1 MTDRQTDTTGPL
13 TRLVDRS
20 LPSRADSGVGAPN
33 LTPDDDLSGKRILLV
48 SAPFGPFARVFAD
61 ELRRRG
67 ATVTRMLFSA
77 GDALW
82 WGTLRDTCAFT
93 GSADA
98 WAEAVVDQ
106 TSKFTDVL
114 VFGESGPY
122 NSAVLS
128 RIAGIKARVWVLENG
143 YFRPNWV
150 TLERNGVNG
159 NSGLPR
165 SRAAFDNAGITI
177 EEAAPVGLILPFHVL
192 NISFHHL
199 AHIPGK
205 WFFRNFK
212 FPYAHSFSEQGW
224 SHAWSFVQRKI
235 LRINRNR
242 FRPELEQRPY
252 FVACLQRDGD
262 HQLVAYSDYKTNEQ
276 FLEQV
281 IGSFA
286 SHAPRNTY
294 LLIKNHPLDCG
305 IGHLRR
311 VAARI
316 AAHHD
321 VTRRVV
327 FIDEANFN
335 SLSKASLGIVVN
347 NSTAGLTAMGQS
359 IPVKVLG
366 QSIFNVEGLA
376 DQKPL
381 DAFWQTPVP
390 PDLALFERFRA
401 FVIAHTQVA
410 GSFHAPRHI
419 RPTARRLADVMIYGR
434 SAALQS
440 PSTATEPLA
449 LEAEVRARAG

>member
-1 MTDRQTDTTGPL
+1 MTDSTTDQTVPL
-13 TRLVDRS
+13 TGLVKAAF
-20 LPSRADSGVGAPN
+20 PGRAASGQVESN
-33 LTPDDDLSGKRILLV
+33 LTSAGEMSGKRILLV
-48 SAPFGPFARVFAD
+48 SAPFGPFARIFAD

-82 WGTLRDTCAFT
+82 WGSQRNTRAYT
-93 GSADA
+93 GSAEA
-98 WAEAVVDQ
+98 WGKHVVEQ
-106 TSKFTDVL
+106 TSSFTDIL

-128 RIAGIKARVWVLENG
+128 RISEIKGRVWVLENG

-165 SRAAFDNAGITI
+165 TRATF
-177 EEAAPVGLILPFHVL
+177 EETEIVVQEAPPVGLILPYHVL

-205 WFFRNFK
+205 RFFPNFQ
-212 FPYAHSFSEQGW
+212 FPYANSFSDQGW
-224 SHAWSFVQRKI
+224 SHTWSFVQKKI

-262 HQLVAYSDYKTNEQ
+262 QQLVAYSKYRTNEQ
-276 FLEQV
+276 FLEHV

-286 SHAPRNTY
+286 RHAPHNTY
-294 LLIKNHPLDCG
+294 LLVKNHPLDSG
-305 IGHLRR
+305 LANLRR
-311 VAARI
+311 VTARI
-316 AAHHD
+316 AASHD
-321 VTRRVV
+321 VVRRVV

-335 SLSKASLGIVVN
+335 SLSKTSLGVVVN

-366 QSIFNVEGLA
+366 QSIFNIEGLA

-381 DAFWQTPVP
+381 DEFWQTPVP
-390 PDLALFERFRA
+390 PDIALFERFRA
-401 FVIAHTQVA
+401 YVIAHTQVA

-419 RPTARRLADVMIYGR
+419 RPTAARLADVMIYGR
-434 SAALQS
+434 RAVSQSRPAEPDSAPMKAGVLS
-440 PSTATEPLA
+440 
-449 LEAEVRARAG
+449 RAG

>member
-1 MTDRQTDTTGPL
+1 M
-13 TRLVDRS
+13 
-20 LPSRADSGVGAPN
+20 
-33 LTPDDDLSGKRILLV
+33 SGKRILFV

-82 WGTLRDTCAFT
+82 WGSRRDTRAFT
-93 GSADA
+93 GSAED
-98 WAEAVVDQ
+98 WAKAVVAE
-106 TSKFTDVL
+106 TAGFTDIL

-128 RIAGIKARVWVLENG
+128 RIAELPARVWVLENG

-165 SRAAFDNAGITI
+165 SREPF
-177 EEAAPVGLILPFHVL
+177 EAADLQIDEAPPVGLILPFHVL

-205 WFFRNFK
+205 WFFPNFK
-212 FPYAHSFSEQGW
+212 FPYAHSFSDQGW
-224 SHAWSFVQRKI
+224 SHTWSFIQKKI
-235 LRINRNR
+235 LRTNRNR

-262 HQLVAYSDYKTNEQ
+262 QQLVAYSDYRTNEQ
-276 FLEQV
+276 FLEYV

-286 SHAPRNTY
+286 RHAPRNTY
-294 LLIKNHPLDCG
+294 LIVKNHPLDSG
-305 IGHLRR
+305 LGNLRR
-311 VAARI
+311 VTAKLAAL
-316 AAHHD
+316 HD
-321 VTRRVV
+321 VARRVV
-327 FIDEANFN
+327 FIDTANFN
-335 SLSKASLGIVVN
+335 SLSKASLGVVVN
-347 NSTAGLTAMGQS
+347 NSTAGLTAMGQC

-366 QSIFNVEGLA
+366 QSIFNIEGLA

-381 DAFWQTPVP
+381 EEFWQTPVP
-390 PDLALFERFRA
+390 PELALFERFRA
-401 FVIAHTQVA
+401 YVIAHTQVA

-419 RPTARRLADVMIYGR
+419 RPTAARLADVMVYGR
-434 SAALQS
+434 RVVTEDQ
-440 PSTATEPLA
+440 PVATEAATVGAAVLS
-449 LEAEVRARAG
+449 RAG

>member
-1 MTDRQTDTTGPL
+1 MADSTTDRTAPL
-13 TRLVDRS
+13 TGLVEGAFPRLAS
-20 LPSRADSGVGAPN
+20 GQGESNLAFADE
-33 LTPDDDLSGKRILLV
+33 LSGKRILLV

-82 WGTLRDTCAFT
+82 WGTRRDTRAFT
-93 GSADA
+93 GSAEA
-98 WAEAVVDQ
+98 WAEDVVAQ
-106 TSKFTDVL
+106 TSAFTDIL

-122 NSAVLS
+122 NGAVLA
-128 RIAGIKARVWVLENG
+128 RLPEIKARVWVLENG

-159 NSGLPR
+159 NSSLPK
-165 SRAAFDNAGITI
+165 SRQVFEDTEITVQEAG
-177 EEAAPVGLILPFHVL
+177 PVGLILPFHVL

-205 WFFRNFK
+205 WFFPNFK
-212 FPYAHSFSEQGW
+212 FPYANSFSAQGW
-224 SHAWSFVQRKI
+224 SHTWAFVQKKI
-235 LRINRNR
+235 LRVNRNR

-262 HQLVAYSDYKTNEQ
+262 QQLVAYSEYRTNEQ
-276 FLEQV
+276 FLEYV

-286 SHAPRNTY
+286 KHGPHNTY
-294 LLIKNHPLDCG
+294 LLVKNHPLDSG
-305 IGHLRR
+305 LGNLRR
-311 VAARI
+311 VTARI
-316 AAHHD
+316 AARHD
-321 VTRRVV
+321 VARRVA
-327 FIDEANFN
+327 FIDDANFN
-335 SLSKASLGIVVN
+335 SLSRTSLGVVVN

-366 QSIFNVEGLA
+366 QSIFNIEGLA

-390 PDLALFERFRA
+390 PELALFERFRA

-419 RPTARRLADVMIYGR
+419 RPTASRLADVMIYGR
-434 SAALQS
+434 NVISQDSPAALE
-440 PSTATEPLA
+440 TAPMD
-449 LEAEVRARAG
+449 AEVRSRAG

>member
-1 MTDRQTDTTGPL
+1 MTDSTTDRTVPL
-13 TRLVDRS
+13 TGVVEGAFPRLASV
-20 LPSRADSGVGAPN
+20 PEESG
-33 LTPDDDLSGKRILLV
+33 LTSAGELSGKRILLV

-61 ELRRRG
+61 ELRQRG

-82 WGTLRDTCAFT
+82 WGSRRHTRAFT
-93 GSADA
+93 GSAEA
-98 WAEAVVDQ
+98 WTEDVVNQ
-106 TSKFTDVL
+106 TSAFTDIL

-128 RIAGIKARVWVLENG
+128 RIAEIKGRVWVLENG

-150 TLERNGVNG
+150 TLERSGVNG
-159 NSGLPR
+159 NSSLPQ
-165 SRAAFDNAGITI
+165 SRDAFESAGITVQ
-177 EEAAPVGLILPFHVL
+177 EAGPVGMILPFHVL

-199 AHIPGK
+199 AHIPGR
-205 WFFRNFK
+205 WFFPNFK
-212 FPYAHSFSEQGW
+212 FPYANSFSDQGW
-224 SHAWSFVQRKI
+224 SHTWSFVQKKI
-235 LRINRNR
+235 LKINRNR

-262 HQLVAYSDYKTNEQ
+262 QQLVAYSEYRTNEQ
-276 FLEQV
+276 FLEHV

-286 SHAPRNTY
+286 RHGPHNTY
-294 LLIKNHPLDCG
+294 LLVKNHPLDSG
-305 IGHLRR
+305 LGNLRG
-311 VAARI
+311 VTARI
-316 AAHHD
+316 AARHD
-321 VTRRVV
+321 VSRRVV
-327 FIDEANFN
+327 FIDDANFN
-335 SLSKASLGIVVN
+335 GLSKTSLGVVVN
-347 NSTAGLTAMGQS
+347 NSTAGLTAMGLS

-366 QSIFNVEGLA
+366 QSIFNIEGLA

-434 SAALQS
+434 SAVSQS
-440 PSTATEPLA
+440 RPAE
-449 LEAEVRARAG
+449 LEAAPMDARVRSRAG

>member
-1 MTDRQTDTTGPL
+1 M
-13 TRLVDRS
+13 
-20 LPSRADSGVGAPN
+20 
-33 LTPDDDLSGKRILLV
+33 SGKRILLV

-67 ATVTRMLFSA
+67 ATVTRMVFSA

-82 WGTLRDTCAFT
+82 WGSRRDTCTFT
-93 GSADA
+93 GSAEA
-98 WAEAVVDQ
+98 WADDVIEQ
-106 TSKFTDVL
+106 TAGFTDVL

-128 RIAGIKARVWVLENG
+128 RISDIKARVWVLENG

-165 SRAAFDNAGITI
+165 VREAFDDARANVEPAP
-177 EEAAPVGLILPFHVL
+177 PVGWILPYHVL
-192 NISFHHL
+192 NISLHHL

-205 WFFRNFK
+205 WFFPNFR
-212 FPYAHSFSEQGW
+212 FPYAHSFSDQGW
-224 SHAWSFVQRKI
+224 SHTWSFVQKKI
-235 LRINRNR
+235 LRVNRNQ

-262 HQLVAYSDYKTNEQ
+262 QQLVAYSEYRTNEE
-276 FLEQV
+276 FLEHV

-286 SHAPRNTY
+286 NHAPRNTY
-294 LLIKNHPLDCG
+294 LLIKNHPLDSG
-305 IGHLRR
+305 LGKLRS
-311 VAARI
+311 VSARI
-316 AAHHD
+316 AAEHD
-321 VTRRVV
+321 VARRVV
-327 FIDEANFN
+327 FIDDANFN
-335 SLSKASLGIVVN
+335 HLSRHSLGVVVN

-366 QSIFNVEGLA
+366 QAIFDIEGMA

-401 FVIAHTQVA
+401 YVIAHTQVA

-419 RPTARRLADVMIYGR
+419 RPTARRLADVLIYGR
-434 SAALQS
+434 PAMAKAPPATVAEAAPVSAGALS
-440 PSTATEPLA
+440 
-449 LEAEVRARAG
+449 RAG

>member
-1 MTDRQTDTTGPL
+1 MTDSNTDRTAKLARVAGGAYAGRNTSGP
-13 TRLVDRS
+13 VE
-20 LPSRADSGVGAPN
+20 PN
-33 LTPDDDLSGKRILLV
+33 LTPADEMSGKRILLV

-82 WGTLRDTCAFT
+82 WGTRRDTCAFT
-93 GSADA
+93 GSAEA
-98 WAEAVVDQ
+98 WADSVLEQ
-106 TSKFTDVL
+106 TDGFTDIL

-128 RIAGIKARVWVLENG
+128 RTSRIKGRVWVLENG
-143 YFRPNWV
+143 YFRPNWI

-159 NSGLPR
+159 NSSLPR
-165 SRAAFDNAGITI
+165 ARAAFDDAK
-177 EEAAPVGLILPFHVL
+177 APVEQAPPVGWILPYHVL

-205 WFFRNFK
+205 GFFPNFR
-212 FPYAHSFSEQGW
+212 FPYAHSFSAQGW
-224 SHAWSFVQRKI
+224 SHTWSFVQKKI
-235 LRINRNR
+235 LHVNRNR

-262 HQLVAYSDYKTNEQ
+262 QQLVAYSEYRTNEQ
-276 FLEQV
+276 FLEHV
-281 IGSFA
+281 IRSFA
-286 SHAPRNTY
+286 DHAPRNTY
-294 LLIKNHPLDCG
+294 LLIKNHPLDSG
-305 IGHLRR
+305 LGKLRS
-311 VAARI
+311 VTARI
-316 AAHHD
+316 AAAHD
-321 VTRRVV
+321 VAARVV
-327 FIDEANFN
+327 FIDDANFN
-335 SLSKASLGIVVN
+335 HLSRHSLGVVVN

-366 QSIFNVEGLA
+366 QAIFDIEGIA

-381 DAFWQTPVP
+381 DDFWQTPVP

-419 RPTARRLADVMIYGR
+419 RPTAQRLADVLIYGR
-434 SAALQS
+434 PAMASTPAVAESTPAPPGALS
-440 PSTATEPLA
+440 
-449 LEAEVRARAG
+449 RAG